1 MLALPRKENAI
12 NSLEL
17 AIEAARALDERLGK
31 DIRVLDMRGVSGL
44 TDYCVI
50 ASGTSAPHLK
60 ALTNEVQHNMKQR
73 GVMARRSMAQP
84 PDPEAWPAAPK
95 PPRLTEP
102 MAALPEMEPWGPATK
117 AWPGSAFTVAMEGG
131 RQELPPRNTM
141 DRPPVGAAAAWKWV
155 ASWGAMGW
163 PGSWNR

>member
-73 GVMARRSMAQP
+73 GVMARRSGLPESGWVVVDCLDAVIHIFA
-84 PDPEAWPAAPK
+84 PEARAYYAIESLWK
-95 PPRLTEP
+95 G
-102 MAALPEMEPWGPATK
+102 ALPVPLTPSSSGQPLRPAP
-117 AWPGSAFTVAMEGG
+117 A
-131 RQELPPRNTM
+131 
-141 DRPPVGAAAAWKWV
+141 D
-155 ASWGAMGW
+155 
-163 PGSWNR
+163 

>member
-73 GVMARRSMAQP
+73 GVMARRSGLPESGWVVVDCLDAVIHIFA
-84 PDPEAWPAAPK
+84 PEARAYYAIERLWKGALLIPLTPSSPGQPLRPALA
-95 PPRLTEP
+95 
-102 MAALPEMEPWGPATK
+102 
-117 AWPGSAFTVAMEGG
+117 
-131 RQELPPRNTM
+131 
-141 DRPPVGAAAAWKWV
+141 D
-155 ASWGAMGW
+155 
-163 PGSWNR
+163 

>member
-73 GVMARRSMAQP
+73 GVMARRSGLPESGWVVVDCLDAVIHIFAPEARSYYAIEDLWKGATEVPLASQPTAQP
-84 PDPEAWPAAPK
+84 PHQAPA
-95 PPRLTEP
+95 
-102 MAALPEMEPWGPATK
+102 
-117 AWPGSAFTVAMEGG
+117 
-131 RQELPPRNTM
+131 
-141 DRPPVGAAAAWKWV
+141 D
-155 ASWGAMGW
+155 
-163 PGSWNR
+163 